1 LRVSLSVQIY
11 TQFILWLLAEKGL
24 NPLFTVQQTLQ
35 SIDIILLC
43 LSEIVLKA
51 LLEVLNN
58 RIPNRRPIWVMRQ
71 AGRYLP
77 EYRATREKAGS
88 FLKLCYNP
96 VLACEVTL
104 QPLRRFDFD
113 AAILFSD
120 ILVVPQAMGL
130 ALDFKEGEGPILE
143 TVGSEGDVAK
153 LRSVGSFDEFQKVWE
168 TVGLVKAGLA
178 KDKTLIGFCGAP
190 WTVVSYMIEGG
201 SSDRKKALA
210 VALEKPIWYGQLI
223 DKVIEASIVYLLGQI
238 KAGAETV
245 QIFDSWAGDL
255 PSGSLERLVIEPI
268 RKIVDGVRAV
278 YPNLPIIVFA
288 RGVGS
293 EHAEVAQGTAGNAI
307 GVEEDCMLSD
317 VLASLQPEIAVQGNL
332 APGLLL
338 GDVSELRSGVRVVLD
353 GVPMERH
360 IFNLGHGIT
369 PQVDPA
375 MVSELVRAVR
385 DFDEGRL

>member
-1 LRVSLSVQIY
+1 
-11 TQFILWLLAEKGL
+11 
-24 NPLFTVQQTLQ
+24 
-35 SIDIILLC
+35 
-43 LSEIVLKA
+43 LKA
-51 LLEVLNN
+51 LSQVLKNEV
-58 RIPNRRPIWVMRQ
+58 PHRRPLWVMRQ

-88 FLKLCYNP
+88 FLNLCYNP
-96 VLACEVTL
+96 ELACEVTL

-130 ALDFKEGEGPILE
+130 SLDFKEGEGPILQ
-143 TVGSEGDVAK
+143 TVACDADVQV
-153 LRSVGSFDEFQKVWE
+153 LRVDGAFFEFEKVWQ
-168 TVGLVKAGLA
+168 TVGLVKSAMA

-190 WTVVSYMIEGG
+190 WTVASYMIEGG
-201 SSDRKKALA
+201 SSDRKRALA
-210 VALEKPIWYGQLI
+210 VALEQPAWYGQLI
-223 DKVIEASIVYLLGQI
+223 DKVVQVSIIYLLGQI

-255 PSGSLERLVIEPI
+255 PQGFLQRLVIDPI
-268 RKIVDGVRAV
+268 RSIVDGVRAV
-278 YPNLPIIVFA
+278 HPNFPIIVFA
-288 RGVGS
+288 RGVGNQHS
-293 EHAEVAQGTAGNAI
+293 LVAEGTAGNAI
-307 GVEEDCMLSD
+307 GIEEDCVLSD
-317 VLASLQPEIAVQGNL
+317 VLLTLKLHIAVQGNL

-338 GDVSELRSGVRVVLD
+338 GDVASLRSGVRSVLD
-353 GVPMERH
+353 GVPMARH

>member
-1 LRVSLSVQIY
+1 
-11 TQFILWLLAEKGL
+11 
-24 NPLFTVQQTLQ
+24 
-35 SIDIILLC
+35 
-43 LSEIVLKA
+43 LKA
-51 LLEVLNN
+51 LLDVLEN
-58 RIPNRRPIWVMRQ
+58 RIPKRRPIWVMRQ

-96 VLACEVTL
+96 ELACEVTL
-104 QPLRRFDFD
+104 QPLRRYDFD

-130 ALDFKEGEGPILE
+130 ALDFKEGEGPILQ
-143 TVGSEGDVAK
+143 TVSNLAEVEA
-153 LRSVGSFDEFQKVWE
+153 LRVDGSFAEFEKVWQ
-168 TVGLVKAGLA
+168 TVGLVKSGLA

-210 VALEKPIWYGQLI
+210 VALEQPDWYDQLI
-223 DKVIEASIVYLLGQI
+223 DKVVLVSIQYLLGQI

-255 PSGSLERLVIEPI
+255 PVGSLQRLVIGPI
-268 RKIVDGVRAV
+268 RRIVDGVRAV
-278 YPNLPIIVFA
+278 HPGFPIIVFA
-288 RGVGS
+288 RGVGDQ
-293 EHAEVAQGTAGNAI
+293 HALVADGTAGNAI
-307 GVEEDCMLSD
+307 GVEEDCQLSD
-317 VLASLQPEIAVQGNL
+317 VLDSLKPPVAVQGNL

-338 GDVSELRSGVRVVLD
+338 GDVASLRSGVRSVLH
-353 GVPMERH
+353 GVPMARH

-369 PQVDPA
+369 PQVDPR
-375 MVSELVRAVR
+375 MVFELVDAVR
-385 DFDEGRL
+385 DFDEGHL